1 MEKKKRFPEY
11 KSRDELLIE
20 AYDGCLRELYLNS
33 EPPIDLN
40 DLIEEGFVDDEKNPL
55 RAKHLIEDEV
65 MEDIIEDFMY
75 SYGIRDSFHD
85 NLEIIKHDLEH
96 GPFLRESKYS
106 MIQLPSLKEEIGEEH
121 YNTVMEYLDTMAKF
135 YRHDREWTSFR
146 TSIHL
151 GASPNTIKKD
161 E

>member
-33 EPPIDLN
+33 EPSIDLN

-65 MEDIIEDFMY
+65 MEDIIEDFMVED
-75 SYGIRDSFHD
+75 IPEDILIEEVD
-85 NLEIIKHDLEH
+85 TLVPLLEELLVIIK
-96 GPFLRESKYS
+96 
-106 MIQLPSLKEEIGEEH
+106 QLLNK
-121 YNTVMEYLDTMAKF
+121 
-135 YRHDREWTSFR
+135 R
-146 TSIHL
+146 TLPKLI
-151 GASPNTIKKD
+151 
-161 E
+161 